1 MKNKPLFY
9 KIYFSVIAVFLVLLI
24 AGLFVL
30 YSVLGVFEAAQPTG
44 LMDKIVTEYLQK
56 GDLSGAIE
64 EFDIPLSA
72 YENKNIVNDVFK
84 KIVGDKELSIA
95 SSGKKRDGY
104 NEVYNIKA
112 GDNNL
117 LTFYLK
123 KAEKSGKYGIKGYVV
138 GIAELDSS
146 ICKNY
151 EIHVPSDIKLMINGI
166 EVKKEDRID
175 NALPKIL
182 TDKIVDKNVTTLQ
195 TVKLV
200 NLISDKIEVKA
211 YKADGSE
218 VAVTDNNGVYTIA
231 QGMEAAE
238 LDALKNHALNAS
250 QGYAKFMQEDASLGS
265 ISYMFDTSTEFY
277 NYVRKTELWVWTHT
291 GYDFED
297 ISFSEAHKYTD
308 NLYSCRVKFTH
319 ILKLGQRTYKDYF
332 DKYVYVEKVGNSLKV
347 IDMQTPAK

>member
-9 KIYFSVIAVFLVLLI
+9 KIYFSVIAVFLVSLV

-30 YSVLGVFEAAQPTG
+30 HSVLQVFEVSQPTG

-64 EFDIPLSA
+64 EFQIPLSA
-72 YENKNIVNDVFK
+72 YENKEVVNDVFK
-84 KIVGDKELSIA
+84 NIIGDKELTVA

-104 NEVYNIKA
+104 TEVYNIKA
-112 GDNNL
+112 GENNL

-123 KAEKSGKYGIKGYVV
+123 KAEKGGKYGIKGYVV

-151 EIHVPSDIKLMINGI
+151 EFHIPSDIKLVINGV
-166 EVKKEDRID
+166 EVAKPDRID
-175 NALPKIL
+175 NALPEIL
-182 TDKIVDKNVTTLQ
+182 TNKIGDKSVTTLQ
-195 TVKLV
+195 TIKLE
-200 NLISDKIEVKA
+200 NIISDKMEIKA
-211 YKADGSE
+211 YRADGTE
-218 VAVTDNNGVYTIA
+218 VEITENSGVYTA
-231 QGMEAAE
+231 SQGMDAAE
-238 LDALKNHALNAS
+238 LEALKNHALNAS

-265 ISYMFDTSTEFY
+265 ISHFFDTSTEFY

-297 ISFSEAHKYTD
+297 VSFSEAHKYTD
-308 NLYSCRVKFTH
+308 TLYSCRVKFTH

-332 DKYVYVEKVGNSLKV
+332 DKYVYIEKVGNSLKV